1 MVSSRTLRARLLP
14 FVSTVVLLLGLSV
27 VDPSPVAAAPFTPTT
42 LTITQV
48 VELDDPDP
56 GLGQGDGDFYAQ
68 VQIGAFP
75 AQTGPEQSGED
86 FNPFWT
92 FSEDVDRAVN
102 VTSVPVTLTLL
113 DADGIGAEPDDI
125 IDLNPVDNVQQL
137 LFDVELDTG
146 AWTATNVPGR
156 PLNQSCFQGDGD
168 REHFGFTEGGEQGRL
183 CLDFSTISSNG
194 DADGDGLPDGWESL
208 GYDADGDGTI
218 DVDLP
223 AFGADPNHKDLF
235 LELDTMA
242 GNTPGRAQIQAM
254 KAAFAA
260 APVDAG
266 TNGASL
272 SGGADANSNPD
283 GTAGIN
289 LWVDTGTQTDS
300 NASEDG
306 AGAGTC
312 GDGIDN
318 GSDGDADD
326 NDADCLIGDDLG
338 GGNQVPATGISDL
351 NSDFYTVKGANFD
364 PDRRLI
370 FRYGLSAAPGFE
382 DGSTAGNSCFDG
394 VDNGGDGDTDGDDDD
409 DCWPWGGGW
418 GEVGGNDFIE
428 YNHDGGTI
436 MHELGHTLNLR
447 HGGNENDNCKPNY
460 VSVMNYDN
468 QSGIRQNAGG
478 SILDYS
484 PPRTATG
491 RGVAPLAP
499 LTENNLNETAILD
512 STDASNQF
520 VFNDADGDKV
530 RNALNATAD
539 YNGDGD
545 ATDNPVTVNVDD
557 ADSDGDPAACDNGSS
572 NDTHTGFDDWSA
584 ISIQFRQFG
593 DAEDGAIDK
602 ITEPEITLPELQEL
616 EEDLNTAD
624 LSVTKSDSS
633 DPVAA
638 GAQLTYSLTVAND
651 GPNPSDATVL
661 TDTLPSEVAYVSDDA
676 GCTDAGGVV
685 TCELGALAT
694 GDSTTVAIVAE
705 VDAAVVHHN
714 GGPTTITNSA
724 SVANDAGPDPD
735 PANNEVSEDTQVVAE
750 ADLAVDDATV
760 EVPSA
765 LAVIGS
771 SFDVTVTSQVSNGG
785 PSSPIDA
792 VVTSEGSSPGG
803 SVAPTSQESSVT
815 ALAVGS
821 PQAVGETFTLE
832 CVTPGVQTFTF
843 DVAIAPANA
852 ADSDPNPANDTAQ
865 VSVDIDCVVPVA
877 INVKPGGGNPIN
889 TTNGVVP
896 VGVLTTAAGEYALP
910 LAFDATTIDPLSV
923 FFGNEAETFGGLGG
937 AQETHSR
944 SHLEDTV
951 ELDERTRDGD
961 IDNVLHF
968 AADATSLT
976 PADTEA
982 CVFGSFTVGS
992 DTFRFFGCDSVRV
1005 RD

>member
-1 MVSSRTLRARLLP
+1 MTSRRRLVPFASTL
-14 FVSTVVLLLGLSV
+14 VLLLGLAV
-27 VDPSPVAAAPFTPTT
+27 VNPSPVAAAPFTPTT

-56 GLGQGDGDFYAQ
+56 GLGQGDGDYYAV

-113 DADGIGAEPDDI
+113 DADGFGAEPDDV

-137 LFDVELDTG
+137 IFDVELDTG

-168 REHFGFTEGGEQGRL
+168 REHFGFTEGGEQGRI
-183 CLDFSTISSNG
+183 CLDFSTISATG
-194 DADGDGLPDGWESL
+194 DADGDGLPDGWETL

-235 LELDTMA
+235 VELDTMA
-242 GNTPGRAQIQAM
+242 GNPPSRTQIQAM

-260 APVDAG
+260 APIDAG
-266 TNGASL
+266 TNASSL
-272 SGGADANSNPD
+272 SAGADANSNPD

-289 LWVDTGTQTDS
+289 LWVDTGAQADP

-306 AGAGTC
+306 FGGGTC

-318 GSDGDADD
+318 GGGDGADGAD
-326 NDADCLIGDDLG
+326 PDCLIGDDLG
-338 GGNQVPATGISDL
+338 GGNQIAATAISDL
-351 NSDFYTVKGANFD
+351 NSNFYAVKGANFD

-382 DGSTAGNSCFDG
+382 DGSTAGGSCLDG
-394 VDNGGDGDTDGDDDD
+394 VDNGGDGDTDGDDD

-468 QSGIRQNAGG
+468 QFSIRQTAGG
-478 SILDYS
+478 GIYDFS
-484 PPRTATG
+484 PPRTAGG
-491 RGVAPLAP
+491 RGVAPLGS
-499 LTENNLNETAILD
+499 LTENSLNETLILD
-512 STDASNQF
+512 ATDAANQF
-520 VFNDADGDKV
+520 VFTDANGDKV
-530 RNALNATAD
+530 RNALNAPAD

-557 ADSDGDPAACDNGSS
+557 ADSDDNPSACDNGSS

-593 DAEDGAIDK
+593 DAEDGAINK

-616 EEDLNTAD
+616 EEALNTAD
-624 LSVTKSDSS
+624 LSVTKTDSA

-638 GAQLTYSLTVAND
+638 GEQLTYSLTVAND

-661 TDTLPSEVAYVSDDA
+661 TDTLPPEAAYVSDDA
-676 GCTDAGGVV
+676 GCVHAGGVV
-685 TCELGALAT
+685 TCELGALAPGT
-694 GDSTTVAIVAE
+694 STRVDIVVE
-705 VDAAVVHHN
+705 VGASVVYDN
-714 GGPTTITNSA
+714 GGPLTITNSA
-724 SVANDAGPDPD
+724 SVTNDAGPDPD
-735 PANNEVSEDTQVVAE
+735 PANNDVSEDTEVVAE
-750 ADLAVDDATV
+750 ADLAVDNVTVDA
-760 EVPSA
+760 PPA

-771 SFDVTVTSQVSNGG
+771 SFDVTVTSEVSNGG

-792 VVTSEGSSPGG
+792 VVTTNGSSPGG
-803 SVAPTSQESSVT
+803 SVAPASQMSGVT
-815 ALAVGS
+815 ALTVGTLQS
-821 PQAVGETFTLE
+821 VVETFTLE

-843 DVAIAPANA
+843 DVSIALANA
-852 ADSDPNPANDTAQ
+852 ADSDPNAANDTAQ

-877 INVKPGGGNPIN
+877 INIKPGGGNPIN
-889 TTNGVVP
+889 TRNGTVP
-896 VGVLTTAAGEYALP
+896 VGVLTTAAGEYGLP

-923 FFGNEAETFGGLGG
+923 FFGTEGEVFGGLGG
-937 AQETHSR
+937 AEETHAR
-944 SHLEDTV
+944 SHLEDTF

-961 IDNVLHF
+961 TDNVLHF

-992 DTFRFFGCDSVRV
+992 DTFHFFGCDSVRV
-1005 RD
+1005 LN

>member
-1 MVSSRTLRARLLP
+1 MTVRRMLSPVTSTLL
-14 FVSTVVLLLGLSV
+14 LLLGLAV
-27 VDPSPVAAAPFTPTT
+27 VNAGPVTAAPFTPTT

-56 GLGQGDGDFYAQ
+56 GPTQGDGDYYAR

-75 AQTGPEQSGED
+75 TQTGPEQSGED
-86 FNPFWT
+86 FEPFWT

-102 VTSVPVTLTLL
+102 VTTVPVTLTLL
-113 DADGIGAEPDDI
+113 DADGFGAGPDDI

-137 LFDVELDTG
+137 VFDVELDTG
-146 AWTATNVPGR
+146 SWTATNVPGR

-168 REHFGFTEGGEQGRL
+168 REHFGFTEGGEQGRI
-183 CLDFSTISSNG
+183 CLDFSTLSSNG
-194 DADGDGLPDGWESL
+194 DADGDGLLDGWETL
-208 GYDADGDGTI
+208 GYDADGDGTV

-223 AFGADPNHKDLF
+223 GFGADPNHKDLF

-242 GNTPGRAQIQAM
+242 GNAPSRAQVQAM

-260 APVDAG
+260 APISAG
-266 TNGASL
+266 TTGASL
-272 SGGADANSNPD
+272 PGGASASNNPD

-289 LWVDTGTQTDS
+289 LWVDTGAQTDP

-306 AGAGTC
+306 FGGGTC

-318 GSDGDADD
+318 GGGDGADGAD
-326 NDADCLIGDDLG
+326 SDCLIGDNLG
-338 GGNQVPATGISDL
+338 GGNQIAASAISDL
-351 NSDFYTVKGANFD
+351 NSSFYSVKGANFD
-364 PDRRLI
+364 PDRRLL

-394 VDNGGDGDTDGDDDD
+394 ADNGGDGDADGDDD

-428 YNHDGGTI
+428 YNHDGGTL

-447 HGGNENDNCKPNY
+447 HGGNQDDNCKPNY

-468 QSGIRQNAGG
+468 QFGIRQNAGG
-478 SILDYS
+478 AIYDYS
-484 PPRTATG
+484 PPRTGAG
-491 RGVAPLAP
+491 RGVAPLGS

-512 STDASNQF
+512 GTDATNQF
-520 VFNDADGDKV
+520 VFTDANGDKV
-530 RNALNATAD
+530 RNALNTAAD

-557 ADSDGDPAACDNGSS
+557 ADTDGNPSDCDNGSS

-593 DAEDGAIDK
+593 DAEDGAVRK
-602 ITEPEITLPELQEL
+602 ITEPEITLPELRDL
-616 EEDLNTAD
+616 EEALNTAD
-624 LSVTKSDSS
+624 LSVTKGDSA

-638 GAQLTYSLTVAND
+638 GDQLTYSLTVAND

-661 TDTLPSEVAYVSDDA
+661 TDTLPAEVTYVSDDA
-676 GCTDAGGVV
+676 GCTHAGGVV
-685 TCELGALAT
+685 TCELGALAH
-694 GDSTTVAIVAE
+694 GSSVTVDIVVE
-705 VDAAVVHHN
+705 VGASVVYDN

-724 SVANDAGPDPD
+724 SVTNDAGPDPD
-735 PANNEVSEDTQVVAE
+735 PADNETTEDTQVVAV
-750 ADLAVDDATV
+750 ADLAVDDLTV
-760 EVPSA
+760 DAPPA

-792 VVTSEGSSPGG
+792 VVTTGGSSPGG
-803 SVAPTSQESSVT
+803 SVTPASQASAVT

-821 PQAVGETFTLE
+821 PQSVTETFTLE

-843 DVAIAPANA
+843 DAAIVPANA
-852 ADSDPNPANDTAQ
+852 ADTDPNPANDTAQ

-877 INVKPGGGNPIN
+877 INIKPGGGNPIN
-889 TTNGVVP
+889 TKNGTVP
-896 VGVLTTAAGEYALP
+896 VGVLTTAVGEYGLP
-910 LAFDATTIDPLSV
+910 LAFDATTVDPLSV
-923 FFGNEAETFGGLGG
+923 RFGTETDVFGGAGG
-937 AQETHSR
+937 TEEIHAS
-944 SHLEDTV
+944 SHLEDTF
-951 ELDERTRDGD
+951 ELDESTLDGD
-961 IDNVLHF
+961 TDNVLHF
-968 AADATSLT
+968 AANGTSLT
-976 PADTEA
+976 KADTEA
-982 CVFGSFTVGS
+982 CVFGSFTSGP

-1005 RD
+1005 LN